1 MGIIRNIKQSLDDK
15 SSMSVNSISVLA
27 SVFMGIV
34 IGFVISFVLVYDV
47 TYDGKV
53 DTNLTDLGIFLLCG
67 GGYIISSS
75 ASKAF
80 VDGKMKMRSWVEG
93 EKLQIDAEDEGDNR
107 TDRKSNCNNFCIV
120 CLPTYGSL
128 LLISH
133 MLVLSCCIIHAWIGN
148 YTTKR
153 GAIQQLFLILVK

>member
-1 MGIIRNIKQSLDDK
+1 MGIIRNIKQSIDDK

-34 IGFVISFVLVYDV
+34 IGFVISFVLIYDV

-53 DTNLTDLGIFLLCG
+53 DTDLTDLGIFLLCG

-93 EKLQIDAEDEGDNR
+93 EKMQIEAEEDLADLRAERRSRRRSKMQQEEVVDMEDISEGEED
-107 TDRKSNCNNFCIV
+107 KGQS
-120 CLPTYGSL
+120 
-128 LLISH
+128 
-133 MLVLSCCIIHAWIGN
+133 
-148 YTTKR
+148 
-153 GAIQQLFLILVK
+153 